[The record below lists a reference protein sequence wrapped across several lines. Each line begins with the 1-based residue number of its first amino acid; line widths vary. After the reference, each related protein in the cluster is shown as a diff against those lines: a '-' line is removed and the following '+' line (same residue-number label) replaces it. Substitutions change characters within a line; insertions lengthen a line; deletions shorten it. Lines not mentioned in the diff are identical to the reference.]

1 MKKKSEQQI
10 NWLNSEI
17 KKDNLELDREKKHL
31 IDQIKKIKKEEIIT
45 KKTEKLSL
53 WKRIMKVV
61 MG

>member
-17 KKDNLELDREKKHL
+17 RKDNLELDREKKHL